1 MKTNDKKEPVTK
13 IADQQFGAKTSST
26 DTRNRDNEQK
36 EENTSL
42 REPKAE
48 QKVQPTGKDKDD
60 ASTDNTKHP
69 DSILMDKVLYGD
81 KGKKDTDAKTLTDK
95 PVERKQE
102 GKTGK
107 GKGDGPDTTK
117 NEDVKKEESLSTGKD
132 NYNRPDT
139 KTPGKEEP
147 AITKTPKVEDN
158 PETQKS
164 KPVSED
170 TGTPQQKQENESVT
184 PKEQQQTPEAE
195 VKKTS
200 L

>member
-13 IADQQFGAKTSST
+13 IADQQLGAKTS
-26 DTRNRDNEQK
+26 
-36 EENTSL
+36 
-42 REPKAE
+42 
-48 QKVQPTGKDKDD
+48 PTGKGKDD

-81 KGKKDTDAKTLTDK
+81 KGKKQADAKTLTDK

-102 GKTGK
+102 GPTGK
-107 GKGDGPDTTK
+107 GKGDAPDTTK

-147 AITKTPKVEDN
+147 VVTPTPKVEDN

-170 TGTPQQKQENESVT
+170 TGTPQQKQENESVI

>member
-13 IADQQFGAKTSST
+13 LADQQFATQTPET

-36 EENTSL
+36 KENTSL

-48 QKVQPTGKDKDD
+48 QKIQPTGKDKGD
-60 ASTDNTKHP
+60 ASTD
-69 DSILMDKVLYGD
+69 
-81 KGKKDTDAKTLTDK
+81 KT
-95 PVERKQE
+95 VERKQE
-102 GKTGK
+102 GPTGK
-107 GKGDGPDTTK
+107 SKGDAPDST
-117 NEDVKKEESLSTGKD
+117 NSDYVKKEESLSTGKD
-132 NYNRPDT
+132 TYNRPDT
-139 KTPGKEEP
+139 KTLGKEEP
-147 AITKTPKVEDN
+147 AITPTPKIEDT

-164 KPVSED
+164 KPVSEN

-200 L
+200 